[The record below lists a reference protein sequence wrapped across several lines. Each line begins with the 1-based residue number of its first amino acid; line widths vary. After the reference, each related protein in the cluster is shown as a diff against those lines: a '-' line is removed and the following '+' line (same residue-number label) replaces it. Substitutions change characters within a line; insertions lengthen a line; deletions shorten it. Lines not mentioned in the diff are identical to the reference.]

1 MASQRSGER
10 GRGGGFRRQ
19 DGSSGVL
26 QKLQMNPVF
35 QKSRMADPS
44 SFESVRP
51 RIPLQ
56 LLAYDGRGHLFV
68 WNSQEKLLHFVDVQ
82 HSDSSRSGN
91 TSNSASLL
99 SKKDFKSV
107 KMNPD
112 VEFSVRHM
120 VFNRTGRT
128 LAIVGDSGLVVLDV
142 VPHLSA
148 SSENPTSCRY
158 ASVPAQIIVLDGLQW
173 NVLLLM
179 STLRMVISSCLLL
192 LGHIGLL
199 LIPVENC
206 NQAPDLLEEG
216 SWSCRS
222 LFFNH

>member
-1 MASQRSGER
+1 VV
-10 GRGGGFRRQ
+10 
-19 DGSSGVL
+19 VL
-26 QKLQMNPVF
+26 Q
-35 QKSRMADPS
+35 
-44 SFESVRP
+44 
-51 RIPLQ
+51 
-56 LLAYDGRGHLFV
+56 
-68 WNSQEKLLHFVDVQ
+68 
-82 HSDSSRSGN
+82 
-91 TSNSASLL
+91 
-99 SKKDFKSV
+99 SV